1 MGFIQSELCGT
12 TNATTS
18 TIVKHVETE
27 CILHFVEAFVH
38 AFFIVLMSIVLV
50 LLGYA
55 TNLRYYQATSITL
68 YPRHSLKWMIYIAIF
83 IVLLCGV
90 GEGMLTDLTR
100 NTTTQPHLYVPQS
113 LALVSAVMSLVYYH
127 HMEYWDRPQLAWLLL
142 VYWISSTVIELVIL
156 NRLIQHTGFD
166 VNILR
171 FDIIILRTLGYLV
184 CLVLEL
190 NLLRKQAFECCSVK
204 NSRASDQKK
213 KKEKKRLLYTYNFT
227 NIMSRVTFWSVNW
240 VYVLGYKK
248 PIEMSDLGCLPENF
262 ECKYQYKRFQKA
274 YKESN
279 TSHNSGRISLWR
291 TYVKAYGRPVFIST
305 VYKLISDTLG
315 FIPPLAVGGV
325 VAYSSRLYYNDDIS
339 EEYSTYYVTVSEYF
353 SNGFVLLGVIFIT
366 TILKSMTLQYA
377 GNISVMESIHIR
389 TALQSAIYDKALRLT
404 SSTLSSETMSIGQI
418 TNHMSVDCIAL
429 QWFIIMQFVLYTIPY
444 QVIVILL
451 LLYMELGIAAL
462 IGSSV
467 YLIVTPLQYKISDN
481 MSRLQRK
488 VLAISDER
496 LKKSNEMLQGI
507 KLLKLCGWEA
517 LFSATI
523 ETVRAREIKQ
533 MMLVGVHII
542 ITTFFSNA
550 TPIIVTL
557 ISFVVYSTLSPTPL
571 NPEITFSSLALFNQ
585 LVVPLLQLPS
595 VLGYIVNGI
604 ASTKRLQVFFS
615 ADEIDLSGMYF
626 GRPDTHI
633 GYHDIEP
640 EQDEKY
646 TDDPT
651 DEYVDS
657 METEPLWKAQPTTTM
672 LNDDKSSYGSFE
684 SESLADCTH
693 ETILP
698 DNVAIQVTGASFSW
712 EGESGTP
719 TLHNITTEIPKGG
732 LTMIVGLVGSGKSSL
747 ISAILGEMTILCG
760 KVEFSRKTNSVS
772 YVPQKPWLQ
781 NATFRNNILFGSS
794 FDYARYQRV
803 LHACSLLPDIE
814 ILPGGDMT
822 EIGEKG
828 INLSGGQK
836 QRISLSR
843 ALYSKTDILILDDPL
858 SALDVHVGS
867 HLMEDGIINF
877 LIQQEK
883 RTVVLVTHQLQYL
896 KYASKVIVV
905 DKGTIAIQGNLTVIQ
920 QHDPTLYSE
929 WEGVMKILSESEVE
943 SDIEKSTGDERH
955 YLKKQVSQKHDMF
968 KTDNICGEKLIE
980 KEERETGSMSV
991 TVFLAYAKAIKYTIV
1006 CLILALFAT
1015 QGTLL
1020 ILTNFWLSDWSEAG
1034 VNADNQTEN
1043 EQDEILSYYLT
1054 GYSAL
1059 TMSYVMATLLAT
1071 SCHIIF
1077 SLFAAK
1083 RLHIALLRNIVN
1095 APMRFFDT
1103 TPTGR
1108 ILNRFSADTQVIDQK
1123 IWLTMNSFMNSFLQV
1138 VSALVVNSI
1147 VTPIFIAF
1155 VTPVLIV
1162 YIFLQRYYI
1171 TTSREIQRLDSITRS
1186 PVFAHYSESLGG
1198 LSTIRAYRKE
1208 SAFKTRLLRTVD
1220 FNNVAQ
1226 LYLHTGN
1233 RWLGIR
1239 LEFLAAVIILI
1250 SGLSGL
1256 VSSVATGL
1264 EPSLVGLSLTY
1275 AISISGYMT
1284 WIIRNAVDI
1293 EMQMNAVERVKHYT
1307 NIEVEQ
1313 YNGIYNP
1320 PKDWPDRGD
1329 INIENISVRYAT
1341 GLDPVL
1347 QDISI
1352 HFRAGNKIGICGR
1365 TGSGKSSLTLALFR
1379 IIDTF
1384 KGRILMDGVDISHV
1398 PLLRL
1403 RRQISIIPQDPVL
1416 FSGTI
1421 RFNMDPQEKRSDEE
1435 IWNALSAAQLK
1446 DIVLKLAGQLDSH
1459 VSDGGENFSVGQRQL
1474 FCLARSFLRNAKIVI
1489 MDEATASIDIKTDT
1503 IISHVVS
1510 SSFQNTTV
1518 LIIAHRMSTILDSN
1532 YVLVLSDGKVVEYD
1546 TPQNLL
1552 QRDDSAFSS
1561 LVRESGL

>member
-1 MGFIQSELCGT
+1 MGIIQSVFCGT

-18 TIVKHVETE
+18 IDKHVETE
-27 CILHFVEAFVH
+27 CIVYFVEAFIH

-55 TNLRYYQATSITL
+55 TNLRYYQATTITL
-68 YPRHSLKWMIYIAIF
+68 YPRHSLKWMINIAIF

-90 GEGMLTDLTR
+90 GEGVLTDLTR
-100 NTTTQPHLYVPQS
+100 NTTTHPHLYVPQS

-127 HMEYWDRPQLAWLLL
+127 HMEYWDRPQLSWLLL
-142 VYWISSTVIELVIL
+142 VYWITSTVIELLIL

-171 FDIIILRTLGYLV
+171 LDIIILRTLGYLG

-190 NLLRKQAFECCSVK
+190 NLLRKQVFQCCSVR
-204 NSRASDQKK
+204 NRHINDHKK
-213 KKEKKRLLYTYNFT
+213 KKKQLRYTYNST

-240 VYVLGYKK
+240 VYILGYKK
-248 PIEMSDLGCLPENF
+248 PIEIIDLGCLPENF
-262 ECKYQYKRFQKA
+262 ECKYQHKRFQKA

-279 TSHNSGRISLWR
+279 TSGRISLWR
-291 TYVKAYGRPVFIST
+291 TYVKAYGRSVFIST
-305 VYKLISDTLG
+305 VYKLISDTFG

-366 TILKSMTLQYA
+366 TILKSMTLQYG
-377 GNISVMESIHIR
+377 GNISVMEGVHIR

-429 QWFIIMQFVLYTIPY
+429 QWFIMMQFFILTIPY

-467 YLIVTPLQYKISDN
+467 FLIVTPLQYKISDN

-517 LFSATI
+517 LFFATI

-542 ITTFFSNA
+542 ITTFSSNA
-550 TPIIVTL
+550 TPIFVTL

-571 NPEITFSSLALFNQ
+571 TPEITFASLALFNQ
-585 LVVPLLQLPS
+585 LVVPLLQLPNM
-595 VLGYIVNGI
+595 LGYFVNGI
-604 ASTKRLQVFFS
+604 ASTKRLKIFFS
-615 ADEIDLSGMYF
+615 SDEIDLSGMYY

-633 GYHDIEP
+633 GYRDIEP
-640 EQDEKY
+640 EQDEK
-646 TDDPT
+646 
-651 DEYVDS
+651 
-657 METEPLWKAQPTTTM
+657 
-672 LNDDKSSYGSFE
+672 
-684 SESLADCTH
+684 
-693 ETILP
+693 
-698 DNVAIQVTGASFSW
+698 VTGASFSW
-712 EGESGTP
+712 EGESETP

-732 LTMIVGLVGSGKSSL
+732 LTMIIGLVGSGKSSL

-760 KVEFSRKTNSVS
+760 KVEFNRKTNSVS

-781 NATFRNNILFGSS
+781 NATLRNNILFGSS

-803 LHACSLLPDIE
+803 LQACSLLLDIE

-836 QRISLSR
+836 QRVSLSR

-867 HLMEDGIINF
+867 HLMEDGIIDF

-905 DKGTIAIQGNLTVIQ
+905 DKGTIAIQGNLTAIQ

-929 WEGVMKILSESEVE
+929 WEGVMKMLSESEVE
-943 SDIEKSTGDERH
+943 SDIEKNTGDERD
-955 YLKKQVSQKHDMF
+955 YLKKQVSQKHNMS
-968 KTDNICGEKLIE
+968 KTDKICGEKLIE

-991 TVFLAYAKAIKYTIV
+991 TVFLAYANAIKYPIV

-1034 VNADNQTEN
+1034 VNADNQTEK

-1054 GYSAL
+1054 GYSSL

-1108 ILNRFSADTQVIDQK
+1108 ILNRLSADTQVIDQK

-1208 SAFKTRLLRTVD
+1208 SAFKRRLLRTVD

-1313 YNGIYNP
+1313 YNGICNP

-1341 GLDPVL
+1341 GLEPVL

-1384 KGRILMDGVDISHV
+1384 KGRILIDGVDISHV

-1421 RFNMDPQEKRSDEE
+1421 RFNMDPEEKRSDEE

-1503 IISHVVS
+1503 IISHVIS
-1510 SSFQNTTV
+1510 SSFQDTTV
-1518 LIIAHRMSTILDSN
+1518 LTIAHRMSTILDSN

-1552 QRDDSAFSS
+1552 QRDDSAFSC
-1561 LVRESGL
+1561 LIRESGL